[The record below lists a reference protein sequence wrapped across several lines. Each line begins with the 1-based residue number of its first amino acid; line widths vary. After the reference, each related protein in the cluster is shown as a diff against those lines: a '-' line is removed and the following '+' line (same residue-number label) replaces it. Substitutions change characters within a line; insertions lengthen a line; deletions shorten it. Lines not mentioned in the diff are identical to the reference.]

1 MFHIDKRM
9 TRALRDRVREE
20 AIETQIQERTKLS
33 TRRSGCKGLGAEGT
47 HRFA

>member
-1 MFHIDKRM
+1 M
-9 TRALRDRVREE
+9 RALRDRVREE

-33 TRRSGCKGLGAEGT
+33 TGGSGCTGISVERT